1 MSANAK
7 AKEKG
12 WKDVP
17 IGGLILEAGS
27 SEKYETGDW
36 RTYRPVWDQEKCKHC
51 MICWIYCPDS
61 CILVREGKMIGI
73 DYEHCKGCGI
83 CAHECPAKC
92 IDMRLETELQAEG
105 AAAGAGAGS
114 ASGATSGGEAGGK

>member
-1 MSANAK
+1 MNA
-7 AKEKG
+7 AEKG

-36 RTYRPVWDQEKCKHC
+36 RTYRPVWDREKCRHC
-51 MICWIYCPDS
+51 MICWVYCPDS
-61 CILVREGKMIGI
+61 SILVREGKMIGI

-83 CAHECPAKC
+83 CAHECPVKC
-92 IDMRLETELQAEG
+92 IKMQLETETETEIE
-105 AAAGAGAGS
+105 
-114 ASGATSGGEAGGK
+114 ATGEDNAKVGGEAGGK